1 MALDPIT
8 AGMDLAGKVADLVGR
23 YIPDPAKAA
32 EAALAIQQLAAQER
46 AAQTEVNKA
55 EAASASMFVAGWRP
69 AIGWVCAGALVY
81 QYLVAPLLPWLV
93 VTLGGHAQAMPGL
106 DDNLWQLMLGMLG
119 LGGLR
124 TYEKVQG
131 VATGALPLAQGRGR

>member
-8 AGMDLAGKVADLVGR
+8 AGMDLAGRVADIVGR

-32 EAALAIQQLAAQER
+32 EAAQRLAELASAERQAQV
-46 AAQTEVNKA
+46 AVNAA
-55 EAASASMFVAGWRP
+55 EAGSASLFVAGWRP
-69 AIGWVCAGALVY
+69 FIGWVCGSALVY
-81 QYLVAPLLPWLV
+81 QYLAAPLLPWLV
-93 VTLGGHAQAMPGL
+93 NALGGHVPAMPGL
-106 DDNLWQLMLGMLG
+106 DGNLWELMLGMLG

-131 VATGALPLAQGRGR
+131 VAQGRAR

>member
-8 AGMDLAGKVADLVGR
+8 AGMDLAGKVADIVGR
-23 YIPDPAKAA
+23 FIPDPAKQA

-46 AAQTEVNKA
+46 TAQTEVNKA
-55 EAASASMFVAGWRP
+55 EAGSASMFVAGWRP
-69 AIGWVCAGALVY
+69 FIGWVCGSALVY
-81 QYLVAPLLPWLV
+81 QYLVAPIFPWV
-93 VTLGGHAQAMPGL
+93 INIWGGHAPSLPGL
-106 DDNLWQLMLGMLG
+106 DGNLWELMAGMLG

-131 VATGALPLAQGRGR
+131 VPPSAPTLRSR

>member
-8 AGMDLAGKVADLVGR
+8 AGMDLAGRVADLVGR
-23 YIPDPAKAA
+23 FIPDPTKQA

-46 AAQTEVNKA
+46 ASQTKVNEV
-55 EAASASMFVAGWRP
+55 EAANSSMFVAGWRP
-69 AIGWVCAGALVY
+69 FIGWVCGSALVY
-81 QYLVAPLLPWLV
+81 QYLFSPLLPWLV
-93 VTLGGHAQAMPGL
+93 NVFGGHASPMPGL

-131 VATGALPLAQGRGR
+131 VSSAVRPR

>member
-8 AGMDLAGKVADLVGR
+8 AGMDLAGRVADLVGR
-23 YIPDPAKAA
+23 FIPDPTKQA

-46 AAQTEVNKA
+46 ASQTKVNEV
-55 EAASASMFVAGWRP
+55 EAANSSMFVAGWRP
-69 AIGWVCAGALVY
+69 FIGWVCGSALVY
-81 QYLVAPLLPWLV
+81 QYLFSPLLPWLV
-93 VTLGGHAQAMPGL
+93 NVFGGHAPPMPGL

-131 VATGALPLAQGRGR
+131 VSSVVRPR